1 MKECVRMD
9 AATSGLHCWRKGLS
23 DVVSLPMFEFIGELI
38 AGERFIAKVD
48 GAETMRFDLPAIRD
62 EMPGASGLVAG
73 VL

>member
-1 MKECVRMD
+1 MNGQPASGTSMKECVRMD

-48 GAETMRFDLPAIRD
+48 GAETRQIGR
-62 EMPGASGLVAG
+62 ASCRERV
-73 VL
+73 